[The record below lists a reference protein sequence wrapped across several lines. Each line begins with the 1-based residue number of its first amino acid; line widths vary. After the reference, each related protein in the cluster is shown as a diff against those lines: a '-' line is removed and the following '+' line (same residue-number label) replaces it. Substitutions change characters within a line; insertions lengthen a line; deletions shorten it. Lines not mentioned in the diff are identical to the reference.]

1 MTSSFYIRDN
11 EDVENNKPKIAK
23 SLFAKGDYS
32 GALKIYLDIASAS
45 FSHKIFCEIG
55 KCYYKLKNFDDAKV
69 NFEHSISLEPAR
81 NISYLYL
88 GNIYSLQN
96 KTELAI
102 ENWITFFSFKPEESS
117 VSLNLARAYLNKN
130 MKFLSDLFFEK
141 YLKYAPQ
148 KDSEL
153 YIEIQQTFEN
163 SNFLAKEFYQKSLQ
177 ALSANDKYTAIK
189 SLTYS
194 LENNPRF
201 YDSNFLLGKLYYEQ
215 KNYMPAIIYLKQAHC
230 IDKKSLDT
238 LELLT
243 TSLIELGDFTSAYC
257 CLKRIIPLVI
267 NNQKEYLEIIKA
279 IKSLETSIDSISANS
294 HLEWAQNYYDD
305 NNYNLALFEYENCLI
320 LDNKLSKDLTPQ
332 VEKLRRM
339 LNPEKYIIEACFEK
353 GGYAYSNGEYTQS
366 NKYFSKI
373 MKLTATHTSEYKMA
387 KSRLVNV

>member
-11 EDVENNKPKIAK
+11 EDVENDKPKIAK

-163 SNFLAKEFYQKSLQ
+163 ALKREGVFGVLNAAAQLHLSGEKGAYKYALKYIRDKEIPHNDLQVIIPTLINIMLLDPKYGKYVTSYLKRNLDSINIDTLTVVINKELASSLHGELQQETLLFIQLIRDLGLNITANNIEGVLLSDNDFAIIIALDIWKNRNKAVVRTRQEARRINDSVKLLAQKLEGEKLSGSRWLLVYETTMHGFLSDYSLKDEDMDDFFKKLKECNITFYNS
-177 ALSANDKYTAIK
+177 IK
-189 SLTYS
+189 S
-194 LENNPRF
+194 E
-201 YDSNFLLGKLYYEQ
+201 
-215 KNYMPAIIYLKQAHC
+215 
-230 IDKKSLDT
+230 
-238 LELLT
+238 
-243 TSLIELGDFTSAYC
+243 
-257 CLKRIIPLVI
+257 
-267 NNQKEYLEIIKA
+267 
-279 IKSLETSIDSISANS
+279 
-294 HLEWAQNYYDD
+294 
-305 NNYNLALFEYENCLI
+305 
-320 LDNKLSKDLTPQ
+320 
-332 VEKLRRM
+332 
-339 LNPEKYIIEACFEK
+339 
-353 GGYAYSNGEYTQS
+353 
-366 NKYFSKI
+366 
-373 MKLTATHTSEYKMA
+373 
-387 KSRLVNV
+387 